1 MPSFGRGALRRLS
14 SPTGDIHAPVAGS
27 RGAEAARRRSGL
39 LLSSLHGYSRA
50 WATPDLLAAL
60 TLLVIAVP
68 EQLATSRL
76 AGMPA
81 ITGFYAFVA
90 GTVLFA
96 LLGSNPQ
103 MSVGADSTIAPLFA
117 VAVMR
122 LAPAGSPHYID
133 LVGILAVM
141 VGAIVALIG
150 LLRLGW
156 IAEFLSAPIIT
167 GFLAGVA
174 VIIVVHQLPDLFGL
188 PSVSGST
195 LNRVSVVVSHLG
207 EVSGWTLA
215 IGAAVFAVVVA
226 AERIDRKLP
235 GALVGLV
242 GSTVA
247 VGVFGLHAH
256 GVAILGAIAHGAPR
270 LGLFDVSWSA
280 IASVAPVAG
289 VVALVVVSQS
299 AATTRAFADLGHY
312 EVDVGRDFVGVGAGS
327 IAAGLLGAFPVN
339 ASPARTAATASAGG
353 RTQAAGLGAAAALL
367 LLIPAAGLLKDV
379 PLATLAAV
387 LIFIAT
393 RIFHGRDLVAIAR
406 FDRFELGLAVVT
418 LLTVALAGVEQGIG
432 VAVGL
437 AILDRTRLSAR
448 PQVHELGR
456 IPGTTSW
463 VALSASKDAA
473 PQPGVLALLF
483 ATPLWYAN
491 AIHFRAQVEACIGQ
505 AKQPPRLLVLDA
517 LGMHDV
523 DYTGSRTLAELL
535 DELDHEHVAFAV
547 ARAGEH
553 AIDGLRHSGLLARIG
568 ADHVFPSVDEAVKA
582 LGAPLA
588 PPS

>member
-1 MPSFGRGALRRLS
+1 MF
-14 SPTGDIHAPVAGS
+14 
-27 RGAEAARRRSGL
+27 
-39 LLSSLHGYSRA
+39 SSLQGYRRA
-50 WATPDLLAAL
+50 WITADLLAAV

-76 AGMPA
+76 AGMPP
-81 ITGFYAFVA
+81 ITGFYAFAA
-90 GTVLFA
+90 GSFLFA

-117 VAVMR
+117 VGIAR
-122 LAPAGSPHYID
+122 LAPAGSVHYVD

-141 VGAIVALIG
+141 VGVLVAMIG

-156 IAEFLSAPIIT
+156 IAELLSAPIIT

-188 PSVSGST
+188 PGASGST
-195 LNRVSVVVSHLG
+195 VHRITLVVTHLG
-207 EVSGWTLA
+207 DTNGWALG
-215 IGAAVFAVVVA
+215 IGAAVFAIVVA
-226 AERIDRKLP
+226 AERIDRRLP

-247 VGVFGLHAH
+247 VGALGLHAH
-256 GVAILGAIAHGAPR
+256 GVTILGTLAHGAPR

-280 IASVAPVAG
+280 IGSVAPLAG

-299 AATTRAFADLGHY
+299 AATTRAFADEGHY
-312 EVDVGRDFVGVGAGS
+312 EVDVGRDFVGVGAGN
-327 IAAGLLGAFPVN
+327 IVAGLVGSFPVN
-339 ASPARTAATASAGG
+339 ASPARTAAVASAAG
-353 RTQAAGLGAAAALL
+353 RTQLTGLGAAAAVLVL
-367 LLIPAAGLLKDV
+367 VPAAGLLKDV

-387 LIFIAT
+387 LIFVAT
-393 RIFHGRDLVAIAR
+393 RIFHVRDLVAIAR

-418 LLTVALAGVEQGIG
+418 LLTVALVGVEQGIG

-448 PQVHELGR
+448 PQLHVLGR
-456 IPGTTSW
+456 IPDTTSW
-463 VALSASKDAA
+463 APLSSNVAAA
-473 PQPGVLALLF
+473 QVPSVLAVLF

-491 AIHFRAQVEACIGQ
+491 AVHFRAQLTDSLARALGT
-505 AKQPPRLLVLDA
+505 PRLVVLDA
-517 LGMHDV
+517 LGMSDV
-523 DYTGSRTLAELL
+523 DYTGSRALSAVL
-535 DELDHEHVAFAV
+535 DELDRDHTAFAV

-553 AIDGLRHSGLLARIG
+553 ARQGLKRSGLLARIG
-568 ADHVFPSVDEAVKA
+568 EDHFFPSVDEAVRT
-582 LGAPLA
+582 LGPKS
-588 PPS
+588 PGS

>member
-1 MPSFGRGALRRLS
+1 MPRWRPGALA
-14 SPTGDIHAPVAGS
+14 GVAVK
-27 RGAEAARRRSGL
+27 RPCL
-39 LLSSLHGYSRA
+39 LVFSSLRGYKRS
-50 WATPDLLAAL
+50 WATPDMLAAI

-76 AGMPA
+76 AGMPP

-117 VAVMR
+117 VGIAR
-122 LAPAGSPHYID
+122 LAPAGSAHYVD

-141 VGAIVALIG
+141 VGVIVALIG

-156 IAEFLSAPIIT
+156 IADFLSAPIIT

-188 PSVSGST
+188 ASVSGST
-195 LNRVSVVVSHLG
+195 LNRISVVVSHLG
-207 EVSGWTLA
+207 DTNGWALG
-215 IGAAVFAVVVA
+215 IGAAVFAIVMA

-235 GALVGLV
+235 GALAGLV
-242 GSTVA
+242 GSTVV

-256 GVAILGAIAHGAPR
+256 GVSILGAIAHGAPR
-270 LGLFDVSWSA
+270 LGLFDLSWST
-280 IASVAPVAG
+280 IASVAPIAG

-299 AATTRAFADLGHY
+299 AATTRAFADQGHY
-312 EVDVGRDFVGVGAGS
+312 EVDVGRDFIGVGAG
-327 IAAGLLGAFPVN
+327 AVVAGLVGAFTVN

-353 RTQAAGLGAAAALL
+353 RTQAAGLAAAAAMLVL
-367 LLIPAAGLLKDV
+367 VPAAGLLKDV

-393 RIFHGRDLVAIAR
+393 RIFHLRDLVAIAH
-406 FDRFELGLAVVT
+406 FDLFELGLAVIT
-418 LLTVALAGVEQGIG
+418 LATVALLGVEQGIG

-448 PQVHELGR
+448 PQLHVLGR
-456 IPGTTSW
+456 IPHTTSW
-463 VALSASKDAA
+463 APLSASKQAA
-473 PQPGVLALLF
+473 QVPGVLAVLF

-491 AIHFRAQVEACIGQ
+491 AVHFRSQLEASLARAVGT
-505 AKQPPRLLVLDA
+505 PRLLVLDA
-517 LGMHDV
+517 LGMTDL
-523 DYTGSRTLAELL
+523 DYTGSRQLTEVL
-535 DELDHEHVAFAV
+535 DQLDRDHISFAV
-547 ARAGEH
+547 ARSGQH
-553 AIDGLRHSGLLARIG
+553 ARDGLRRSGLLARIG
-568 ADHVFPSVDEAVKA
+568 EDHLFPSVDEAVRA
-582 LGAPLA
+582 LGPKTAGA
-588 PPS
+588 